1 LSHFARRVVTAS
13 LLLLAAILPVPAS
26 ASAAPPVCIT
36 PDFGTFEDHA
46 VTIEV
51 CSDPD
56 GDPLTYTLAAG
67 HGTLSTPVG
76 NEFKYT
82 PAKDYNG
89 PDTISVTASDGVNAP
104 VTVTVNVA
112 VSPVNDEPICDPV
125 PDTVTPEDTSVK
137 IPLAC
142 TDVDGD
148 TLTYTATA
156 LHGTMTGLVYHPES
170 DYNGPDTVT
179 LTVSDGE
186 FTEPAVAQLTVTPVN
201 DLPVCAPASA
211 TTAEEQSVT
220 VTLDCADIESA
231 DLLYAGVSARH
242 GSVSGSARTC
252 TYTPDRDFF
261 GTDTISFTAS
271 DGTGPPVPSS
281 VTVTVTG
288 VEDAPV
294 AVGDSVS
301 TTAGTP
307 VVGHVLAND
316 TDADGD
322 ALTAELAS
330 GPGHGTLTLRPGGDF
345 TYVPSAG
352 FSGTDT
358 FSYRAHDASRASAPA
373 AVVITVAAGAA
384 PAPTVQPLA
393 QPLVLS
399 GLKAAKKGKALTFKL
414 SAPAKVTLKLLRGRK
429 VVKTIRVNGKTGT
442 NTVKLKLKR
451 RTYTVQLSSAGAKPV
466 SKKLKLGA

>member
-1 LSHFARRVVTAS
+1 MSHFARRVVTAS

-170 DYNGPDTVT
+170 DYDGPDTVK
-179 LTVSDGE
+179 LTASDDE
-186 FTEPAVAQLTVTPVN
+186 FTEPAVAQVTVTPVN
-201 DLPVCAPASA
+201 DPPVCAPTTAS
-211 TTAEEQSVT
+211 TAEEQSVA
-220 VTLDCADIESA
+220 VTFSCTDVDSA
-231 DLLYAGVSARH
+231 DLVYAGVSAPH
-242 GSVSGSARTC
+242 GTVAGR

-271 DGTGPPVPSS
+271 DGSGQPVPST

-294 AVGDSVS
+294 AVGDSAS

-307 VVGHVLAND
+307 VTGHVLAND

-330 GPGHGTLTLRPGGDF
+330 GPGHGTLTLGPGGDF
-345 TYVPSAG
+345 TYVPAAG

-358 FSYRAHDASRASAPA
+358 FAYRARDASSASAPA
-373 AVVITVAAGAA
+373 AVVITVAPG
-384 PAPTVQPLA
+384 PPTVQPSA
-393 QPLVLS
+393 KPPALS

-414 SAPAKVTLKLLRGRK
+414 SAPAKVTVRLLRGKR
-429 VVKTIRVNGKTGT
+429 VVKTINVSGKAGT
-442 NTVKLKLKR
+442 NTVALKKLKR
-451 RTYTVQLSSAGAKPV
+451 FAYTVQLSAPGAKTV
-466 SKKLKLGA
+466 SKKLRLGV

>member
-170 DYNGPDTVT
+170 DYNGPDAVT
-179 LTVSDGE
+179 ITASDE
-186 FTEPAVAQLTVTPVN
+186 DYSVMRVAGVTVTPVN
-201 DLPVCAPASA
+201 DPPVCAPTTAS
-211 TTAEEQSVT
+211 TAEEQSVA
-220 VTLDCADIESA
+220 VTFSCTDVDSA
-231 DLLYAGVSARH
+231 DLVYAGVSAPH
-242 GSVSGSARTC
+242 GTVAGR

-271 DGTGPPVPSS
+271 DGSGQPVPST

-294 AVGDSVS
+294 AVGDSAS

-307 VVGHVLAND
+307 VTGHVLAND

-330 GPGHGTLTLRPGGDF
+330 GPGHGTLTLGPGGDF
-345 TYVPSAG
+345 TYVPAAG

-358 FSYRAHDASRASAPA
+358 FAYRARDASSASAPA
-373 AVVITVAAGAA
+373 AVVITVAPG
-384 PAPTVQPLA
+384 PPTVQPSA
-393 QPLVLS
+393 KPPALS

-414 SAPAKVTLKLLRGRK
+414 SAPAKVTVRLLRGKR
-429 VVKTIRVNGKTGT
+429 VVKTINVSGKAGT
-442 NTVKLKLKR
+442 NTVALKKLKR
-451 RTYTVQLSSAGAKPV
+451 FAYTVQLSAPGAKTV
-466 SKKLKLGA
+466 SKKLRLGV